1 DRPFP
6 GVSAMGDVLGR
17 HGLVVRRKRRVGGN
31 YGPTTLREAKA
42 PNEIWCV
49 DYKGQ
54 FKLGDKTLCYPLTIT
69 DQHTRFIL
77 GCEGMA
83 AIAGEESREVFEEVF
98 RLYGLPDSMRSD
110 NGTPFASRGLAN
122 LSKLSVYWLLLG
134 IKLERIR
141 PGCPQENG

>member
-1 DRPFP
+1 QSRAPIVIPHRTPPEVVELILAERRAHPTWGAKKLKTTLEKRLERPFP
-6 GVSAMGDVLGR
+6 AVSTMGDVLAR

-77 GCEGMA
+77 GCDGMA
-83 AIAGEESREVFEEVF
+83 AIAGE
-98 RLYGLPDSMRSD
+98 
-110 NGTPFASRGLAN
+110 
-122 LSKLSVYWLLLG
+122 
-134 IKLERIR
+134 
-141 PGCPQENG
+141 